1 MSLAR
6 ILLNGRAAKAYGVA
20 SMMLVL
26 WLGGFFDKQAKLVK
40 IYATQGVVETV
51 YQKAYLIR
59 LTDGRKARVKREI
72 EVAKGTA
79 VELKVSL
86 YADKSEKAVLVGK
99 AKSTELP

>member
-6 ILLNGRAAKAYGVA
+6 LLLNSRAAKAYGVA

-40 IYATQGVVETV
+40 IYPAQGVIETV

-59 LTDGRKARVKREI
+59 LNNGRKARVKREI

-79 VELKVSL
+79 VDLKISL

-99 AKSTELP
+99 TKSQ